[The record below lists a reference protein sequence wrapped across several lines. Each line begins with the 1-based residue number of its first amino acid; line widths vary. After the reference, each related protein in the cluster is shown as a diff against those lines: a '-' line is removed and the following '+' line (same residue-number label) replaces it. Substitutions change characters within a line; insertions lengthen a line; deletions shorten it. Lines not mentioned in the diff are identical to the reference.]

1 MDRIAKELGKLTEK
15 ERGKLKVI
23 LNKIQQGKF
32 LGLDL
37 KKLRGRED
45 VFRVRKGSMR
55 IIFRVPGDGD
65 VFILAVERR
74 AEKTY
79 R

>member
-15 ERGKLKVI
+15 ERGKLKNI
-23 LNKIQQGKF
+23 LGRIQQGKF

-45 VFRVRKGSMR
+45 VFRARKGSMR
-55 IIFRVPGDGD
+55 IIFRVLGNGD

>member
-45 VFRVRKGSMR
+45 VFRARKGSMR
-55 IIFRVPGDGD
+55 IIFRVWGMAM
-65 VFILAVERR
+65 FS
-74 AEKTY
+74 Y
-79 R
+79 

>member
-1 MDRIAKELGKLTEK
+1 MDRIAKELGKLTVK
-15 ERGKLKVI
+15 EREKLKDI
-23 LNKIQQGKF
+23 LGRIQQGKF

-45 VFRVRKGSMR
+45 VFRVRKGSIW
-55 IIFRVPGDGD
+55 IIFRVLGNGD

>member
-1 MDRIAKELGKLTEK
+1 MDRIAKELGKLTVK
-15 ERGKLKVI
+15 EREKLKKL

-37 KKLRGRED
+37 KKLRGGGD
-45 VFRVRKGSMR
+45 IFRIRKGSMR
-55 IIFRVPGDGD
+55 IIFRILGNGD

>member
-1 MDRIAKELGKLTEK
+1 MDRIAKELGKLTVK
-15 ERGKLKVI
+15 EREKLKEL

-37 KKLRGRED
+37 KKLRGGGD
-45 VFRVRKGSMR
+45 IFRIRKGSMR
-55 IIFRVPGDGD
+55 IIFRILGNGD